1 MLGDVGLRGHGTR
14 PLSQAPVTSEQNPHQ
29 ARVVIIPRGVICVH
43 AVLLA
48 RALLWYFSHMARFGR
63 VLTAMITPF
72 DDDLALDVDGAVDL
86 ARWLQAAGNE
96 GLVISGTTGESPTLS
111 DDEKLQL
118 WEAVAGA
125 VTIPVLAGSTG
136 ADTAHDVHLTVEASK
151 RDVAGIL
158 ALCPY
163 YSRPSQAGI
172 EAHLRA
178 IAASTELPVV
188 IYDIPIRTGRKIA
201 TEVLVRLANDVPNVL
216 GVKDAAG
223 NPGDTSRLIAATP
236 DSLEVYSGDDVLTL
250 PLLAVGAVGVISVAA
265 HWATPEFVALF
276 DAWERGETVAAR
288 RVNAQ
293 LLDSFAFETGDEA
306 PNPLPS
312 KAMLRHLG
320 KPAGHCRPPMG
331 PAPEWLEPRAA
342 EVYGRLVA
350 ARDDG

>member
-1 MLGDVGLRGHGTR
+1 
-14 PLSQAPVTSEQNPHQ
+14 
-29 ARVVIIPRGVICVH
+29 
-43 AVLLA
+43 
-48 RALLWYFSHMARFGR
+48 MARFGR
-63 VLTAMITPF
+63 VMTAMVTPF
-72 DDDLALDVDGAVDL
+72 DDDLGLDVDGAIEL
-86 ARWLQAAGNE
+86 AKWLQSQGNE

-125 VTIPVLAGSTG
+125 VTIPVIAGSTG
-136 ADTAHDVHLTVEASK
+136 NDTAHDVQLTIEASK

-178 IAASTELPVV
+178 IAASTELPLL

-201 TEVLVRLANDVPNVL
+201 TDVLVRLANEVHNVL

-223 NPGDTSRLIAATP
+223 NPGETSRLVAAAP
-236 DSLEVYSGDDVLTL
+236 ADFEVYSGDDVLTL
-250 PLLAVGAVGVISVAA
+250 PLVAVGAMGVISVAG
-265 HWATPEFVALF
+265 HWTAPDLVEFF
-276 DAWERGETVAAR
+276 DAWERGDTAAAR
-288 RVNAQ
+288 RINAR
-293 LLDSFAFETGDEA
+293 LLESYAFETGDEA

-320 KPAGHCRPPMG
+320 QPVGRCRPPLG
-331 PAPEWLEPRAA
+331 PDPDWLEPRAA
-342 EVYGRLVA
+342 DVYSRLVA
-350 ARDDG
+350 ARQHG